1 MLITSLH
8 GQGLTMKRLLI
19 VSNRLPINV
28 SRKNGDLHLQRS
40 VGGLATGVGSFYKS
54 CESLWV
60 GWPGLNVSKQ
70 QSEERDRIIDTLRR
84 EQCHPVFLSP
94 YDIRHYYDGFCN
106 NTLWPLLHYFN
117 LHAEYDPKTWT
128 VYRRVNEKF
137 CDAVLEAARPGDTIW
152 VHDYHLMLLP
162 EMLREHLPD
171 AEIGYFHH
179 IPFPSFEVFRNLP
192 WRKEILSGLLGA
204 DLIGFHTYGYVRH
217 FLSSVR
223 RLLGYEHT
231 FGEIRT
237 GTRVIRADLF
247 PMGIDY
253 HRFADSAG
261 STPVQREITRI
272 RQKYGERKLILSFDR
287 LDYTK
292 GIPLRLEAFDAL
304 LEKKP
309 DYRGKVSLVLVAVPS
324 RTSVSSYQALKK
336 QIDELV
342 GRINGKYGTTDWVPV
357 HYYYNFLPFETL
369 VAFYSAADVAL
380 VTPLRDGMNLMA
392 KEYIATRTDGT
403 GILVLSEM
411 AGAAEELGEAIIV
424 NPNDQ
429 DAVIEAIE
437 TALAM
442 PEKEQV
448 ERNRTMQKRLMRYD
462 IEHWVG
468 DFLVRLSDA
477 RAVRVERSE
486 QIVTPA
492 IRDTLIANYSA
503 ANDRLLLLDYDGT
516 LVPFASRPQKAI
528 PGETTREVL
537 TSLARTPG
545 NEVVVI
551 SGRDRHTLDSWF
563 GDMDIGII
571 AEHGVWTRERSGE
584 WRMPEALS
592 DEWKEQIH
600 PLLELYTDRTPGAF
614 IEEKDYSLVWH
625 YRRTE
630 PVLGTQRATELKD
643 DLLHLTS
650 NLDVGVMEGNKVI
663 EIKNNA
669 VNKGRAAL
677 SWISGHT
684 WDFILAIGDD
694 RTDEDLFEVVPP
706 DAYSIKVGLAPSRAR
721 FNLIAQ
727 RDVLPLLK
735 ECTIRKRGRAK
746 RKESVIGSVAPG

>member
-1 MLITSLH
+1 MN
-8 GQGLTMKRLLI
+8 RLLI
-19 VSNRLPINV
+19 VSNRLPISI
-28 SRKNGDLHLQRS
+28 SRKNGDLRLQRS

-54 CESLWV
+54 YESLWV
-60 GWPGLNVSKQ
+60 GWPGINVQRKH
-70 QSEERDRIIDTLRR
+70 EEEKDRIVDVLRK

-94 YDIRHYYDGFCN
+94 YDIKHYYDGFCN

-117 LHAEYDPKTWT
+117 LSADYDPKTWQ
-128 VYRRVNEKF
+128 VYQRVNEKF
-137 CDAVLEAARPGDTIW
+137 CDAVMEVARPDDVIW

-162 EMLREHLPD
+162 QMLRERLPD

-179 IPFPSFEVFRNLP
+179 IPFPSFEIFRHLP
-192 WRKEILSGLLGA
+192 WREEILSGLLGA

-231 FGEIRT
+231 FGEVRT
-237 GTRVIRADLF
+237 GTRMVRTDLF

-261 STPVQREITRI
+261 STQVQKEIARI
-272 RQKYGERKLILSFDR
+272 RQKYGKRKIILSFDR

-304 LEKKP
+304 LAKKP
-309 DYRGKVSLVLVAVPS
+309 EYRGKVSLVVVAVPS
-324 RTSVSSYQALKK
+324 RTGVGRYQALKK
-336 QIDELV
+336 RIDELV
-342 GRINGKYGTTDWVPV
+342 GRINGKYGTTDWIPV
-357 HYYYNFLPFETL
+357 RYFYNFLPFETL

-392 KEYIATRTDGT
+392 KEYVATRTDGT
-403 GILVLSEM
+403 GVLILSEM

-442 PEKEQV
+442 PEKEQI
-448 ERNRTMQKRLMRYD
+448 ERNRTMQRRLMRYD

-468 DFLVRLSDA
+468 DFLTRLGDA
-477 RAVRVERSE
+477 RAVQAERSE
-486 QIVTPA
+486 QVVTPA
-492 IRDTLIANYSA
+492 IRNELVSDYVAGK
-503 ANDRLLLLDYDGT
+503 DRLLLLDYDGT
-516 LVPFASRPQKAI
+516 LVPFASKPQKAV
-528 PGETTREVL
+528 PGDATREVL
-537 TSLARTPG
+537 EALSRAPG

-551 SGRDRHTLDSWF
+551 SGRDRSTLDAWF
-563 GDMDIGII
+563 GAMDIGLI
-571 AEHGVWTRERSGE
+571 AEHGVWIKERSGE

-592 DEWKEQIH
+592 DEWKAEIN

-630 PVLGTQRATELKD
+630 PVLGAQRAKDLKD

-663 EIKNNA
+663 EIKNNV

-677 SWISGHT
+677 NWVSRHA

-694 RTDEDLFEVVPP
+694 RTDEDLFAAMPP
-706 DAYSIKVGLAPSRAR
+706 EAYSVKVGLAPSRAR
-721 FNLIAQ
+721 FNLVAQ
-727 RDVLPLLK
+727 RDVLPLLRKCIERDK
-735 ECTIRKRGRAK
+735 EGVSGKKERQGREKALI
-746 RKESVIGSVAPG
+746 ESAAPG

>member
-1 MLITSLH
+1 
-8 GQGLTMKRLLI
+8 MKRLLI
-19 VSNRLPINV
+19 ISNRLPVNI
-28 SRKNGDLHLQRS
+28 SRENGELRLQRS

-54 CESLWV
+54 CESLWI
-60 GWPGLNVSKQ
+60 GWPGMNVQKQ
-70 QSEERDRIIDTLRR
+70 QDEEKNRIIETLRK
-84 EQCHPVFLSP
+84 EQCHPVFLTP
-94 YDIRHYYDGFCN
+94 YDIKHYYDGFCN

-117 LHAEYDPKTWT
+117 LFVEYDPKTWA
-128 VYRRVNEKF
+128 VYQRVNEKF
-137 CDAVLEAARPGDTIW
+137 CDAVMEVARPGDTIW

-162 EMLREHLPD
+162 QMLRERLPD

-192 WRKEILSGLLGA
+192 WRREILSGLLGA

-223 RLLGYEHT
+223 RVLGYEHS
-231 FGEIRT
+231 FGEVRT
-237 GTRVIRADLF
+237 GTRMVRTDLF

-253 HRFADSAG
+253 HRFADAAESA
-261 STPVQREITRI
+261 PVQKEIAGI
-272 RQKYGERKLILSFDR
+272 RDKYGKRKLILSFDR

-292 GIPLRLEAFDAL
+292 GIPLRLEAFDTL

-309 DYRGKVSLVLVAVPS
+309 DYQGKVSLVLVAVPS
-324 RTSVSSYQALKK
+324 RTGVHSYQALKK
-336 QIDELV
+336 RIDELV

-392 KEYIATRTDGT
+392 KECIATRTDGK
-403 GILVLSEM
+403 GVLILSEM

-429 DAVIEAIE
+429 DAMIEAIE

-442 PEKEQV
+442 PEKEQID
-448 ERNRTMQKRLMRYD
+448 RNRTMQKRLMRYD
-462 IEHWVG
+462 IERWVG
-468 DFLVRLSDA
+468 DFLTRLGDA

-492 IRDTLIANYSA
+492 IRDELVAAYSTA
-503 ANDRLLLLDYDGT
+503 TDRLLLLDYDGT
-516 LVPFASRPQKAI
+516 LVPFAANPQKAV
-528 PGETTREVL
+528 PGDATREVL
-537 TSLARTPG
+537 TSLSRTPG

-551 SGRDRHTLDSWF
+551 SGRDRSTLDDWF
-563 GDMDIGII
+563 GDLDIGII
-571 AEHGVWTRERSGE
+571 AEHGVWIKERSGE
-584 WRMPEALS
+584 WRMPEPLL
-592 DEWKEQIH
+592 DEWKEEIY

-630 PVLGTQRATELKD
+630 PLLGAQRAKDLKD

-650 NLDVGVMEGNKVI
+650 NLNLGIMDGNKVI
-663 EIKNNA
+663 EIKNNV
-669 VNKGRAAL
+669 VNKGRTAL
-677 SWISGHT
+677 NWISERA
-684 WDFILAIGDD
+684 WEFILAIGDD

-721 FNLIAQ
+721 FNLVSQ
-727 RDVLPLLK
+727 RDVLPLLRECIEHENECGGGKKGK
-735 ECTIRKRGRAK
+735 EKGVI
-746 RKESVIGSVAPG
+746 ESMAPG

>member
-1 MLITSLH
+1 
-8 GQGLTMKRLLI
+8 MKRLLI
-19 VSNRLPINV
+19 VSNRLPISV
-28 SRKNGDLHLQRS
+28 SRKNGELHLQRS

-54 CESLWV
+54 YESLWV
-60 GWPGLNVSKQ
+60 GWPGMNVQKQ
-70 QSEERDRIIDTLRR
+70 QNEEKDRIVDVLRK

-117 LHAEYDPKTWT
+117 LHAEYDPRTWQ
-128 VYRRVNEKF
+128 VYQRVNEKF
-137 CDAVLEAARPGDTIW
+137 CDAVMEVARPDDTIW

-162 EMLREHLPD
+162 QMLRERLPE

-179 IPFPSFEVFRNLP
+179 IPFPSFEVFRHLP
-192 WRKEILSGLLGA
+192 WRREILSGLLGA

-231 FGEIRT
+231 FGEVRT
-237 GTRVIRADLF
+237 GTRVIRTDLF

-261 STPVQREITRI
+261 SAPVQKEIARI
-272 RQKYGERKLILSFDR
+272 RQKYGKHKIILSFDR
-287 LDYTK
+287 MDYTK

-309 DYRGKVSLVLVAVPS
+309 EYQGKVSLVLVAVPS
-324 RTSVSSYQALKK
+324 RTSVNSYKVLKK
-336 QIDELV
+336 RIDELV

-357 HYYYNFLPFETL
+357 RYFYNFLPFETL

-392 KEYIATRTDGT
+392 KEYVATRTDGT
-403 GILVLSEM
+403 GVLILSEM

-442 PEKEQV
+442 PEKEQI
-448 ERNRTMQKRLMRYD
+448 ERNRTMQRRLMRYD

-468 DFLVRLSDA
+468 DFLTRLGDA

-486 QIVTPA
+486 QVVTSA
-492 IRDTLIANYSA
+492 IRDELVADYAA

-516 LVPFASRPQKAI
+516 LVPFAARPQKAV
-528 PGETTREVL
+528 PGDATREVL
-537 TSLARTPG
+537 TSLCRTPG

-551 SGRDRHTLDSWF
+551 SGRDRSTLDDWF
-563 GDMDIGII
+563 GELDVGII
-571 AEHGVWTRERSGE
+571 AEHGVWVRERSGE

-592 DEWKEQIH
+592 DEWKGEIY
-600 PLLELYTDRTPGAF
+600 PLLELYTDRTPGSF

-625 YRRTE
+625 YRRTD
-630 PVLGTQRATELKD
+630 PLLGAQRAKDLKD

-650 NLDVGVMEGNKVI
+650 NLNVGVMDGNKVI
-663 EIKNNA
+663 EIKNNV

-677 SWISGHT
+677 NWVSRHT

-694 RTDEDLFEVVPP
+694 RTDEDLFEAMPP
-706 DAYSIKVGLAPSRAR
+706 EAYSIKVGLAPSRAR
-721 FNLIAQ
+721 FNLVGQ

-735 ECTIRKRGRAK
+735 KCIESDKKGVSRK
-746 RKESVIGSVAPG
+746 KERPGKEKSVIESAAPG

>member
-1 MLITSLH
+1 MN
-8 GQGLTMKRLLI
+8 RLLI
-19 VSNRLPINV
+19 VSNRLPVSV
-28 SRKNGDLHLQRS
+28 SRKNGEYRLQRS

-54 CESLWV
+54 YESLWI
-60 GWPGLNVSKQ
+60 GWPGMNLQRKQ
-70 QSEERDRIIDTLRR
+70 DEERERIVEALGK

-94 YDIRHYYDGFCN
+94 YDIKHYYDGFCN

-117 LHAEYDPKTWT
+117 LYADYDPKTWQ
-128 VYRRVNEKF
+128 VYQRVNERF
-137 CDAVLEAARPGDTIW
+137 CEAVMEVARNDDIIW

-162 EMLREHLPD
+162 QMLRERLPD

-179 IPFPSFEVFRNLP
+179 IPFPSFEVFRHLP
-192 WRKEILSGLLGA
+192 WRKEILAGLLGA

-231 FGEIRT
+231 FGEVKT
-237 GTRVIRADLF
+237 GTRMVRTDLF

-253 HRFADSAG
+253 HRFADAAA
-261 STPVQREITRI
+261 STPVQKEITKV
-272 RQKYGERKLILSFDR
+272 RQRHGKQKIVLSFDR

-304 LEKKP
+304 LDRKP
-309 DYRGKVSLVLVAVPS
+309 EYRGKISFVVVAVPS
-324 RTSVSSYQALKK
+324 RTSVNSYKALKK
-336 QIDELV
+336 RLDELV
-342 GRINGKYGTTDWVPV
+342 GRINGKYGTTEWTPV
-357 HYYYNFLPFETL
+357 RYFYNFLPFETL

-392 KEYIATRTDGT
+392 KEYVASRTDGT
-403 GILVLSEM
+403 GVLILSEM

-442 PEKEQV
+442 PEKEQI
-448 ERNRTMQKRLMRYD
+448 ERNRIMQRRLMRYD
-462 IEHWVG
+462 IERWVG
-468 DFLVRLSDA
+468 DFLTRLGDA
-477 RAVRVERSE
+477 RAVRVERAE

-492 IRDTLIANYSA
+492 IREQLVADYRAGK
-503 ANDRLLLLDYDGT
+503 DRLLLLDYDGT
-516 LVPFASRPQKAI
+516 LVPFAAKPQKAV
-528 PGETTREVL
+528 PGEAMREVL
-537 TSLARTPG
+537 HGLVQAPE

-551 SGRDRHTLDSWF
+551 SGRDRYTLENWF
-563 GDMDIGII
+563 GEMDVGII
-571 AEHGVWTRERSGE
+571 AEHGVWVKERSGE

-592 DEWKEQIH
+592 DEWKGEIQ
-600 PLLELYTDRTPGAF
+600 PLLELYTDRTPGSF

-630 PVLGTQRATELKD
+630 PVLGAQRAKELKD
-643 DLLHLTS
+643 DLLYLTS
-650 NLDVGVMEGNKVI
+650 NLDVGVLDGNKVI
-663 EIKNNA
+663 EIKNNV

-677 SWISGHT
+677 NWIT
-684 WDFILAIGDD
+684 ERAWDFLLAIGDD
-694 RTDEDLFEVVPP
+694 RTDEDLFAAMPP
-706 DAYSIKVGLAPSRAR
+706 EAYSIKVGLAPSRAR
-721 FNLIAQ
+721 FNLVSQ

-735 ECTIRKRGRAK
+735 RCIEADEDGTAGKKERPGREKSLIETA
-746 RKESVIGSVAPG
+746 APG

>member
-1 MLITSLH
+1 MN
-8 GQGLTMKRLLI
+8 RLLI
-19 VSNRLPINV
+19 VSNRLPISI
-28 SRKNGDLHLQRS
+28 SRKNGDIHLQRS

-54 CESLWV
+54 YESLWI
-60 GWPGLNVSKQ
+60 GWPGINVQKKQ
-70 QSEERDRIIDTLRR
+70 DDERDRIVDVLQK

-94 YDIRHYYDGFCN
+94 YDIKHYYDGFCN

-117 LHAEYDPKTWT
+117 HFAEYNPKTWR
-128 VYRRVNEKF
+128 VYQRVNEKF
-137 CDAVLEAARPGDTIW
+137 CDAVMEVVRPDDIIW

-162 EMLREHLPD
+162 QMLRERLPD

-179 IPFPSFEVFRNLP
+179 IPFPSYEVFRHLP

-223 RLLGYEHT
+223 RLLGYEHS
-231 FGEIRT
+231 FGEVRT
-237 GTRVIRADLF
+237 GTRVVRTDLF

-253 HRFADSAG
+253 QRFADAAG
-261 STPVQREITRI
+261 STPVQKEIARI
-272 RQKYGERKLILSFDR
+272 RQMYGKRKIILSFDR

-309 DYRGKVSLVLVAVPS
+309 EYRGAVSLVLIAVPS
-324 RTSVSSYQALKK
+324 RTGVDSYQALKK

-342 GRINGKYGTTDWVPV
+342 GRINGKYGTTDWTPV
-357 HYYYNFLPFETL
+357 SYFYNFLPFDTL

-392 KEYIATRTDGT
+392 KEYVATRTDGT
-403 GILVLSEM
+403 GVLILSEM

-437 TALAM
+437 AALAM
-442 PEKEQV
+442 PEKEQI

-468 DFLVRLSDA
+468 DFLTRLGDA
-477 RAVRVERSE
+477 RAVQVERSE
-486 QIVTPA
+486 QIITPD
-492 IRDTLIANYSA
+492 IREELVADYATGE
-503 ANDRLLLLDYDGT
+503 DRLLLLDYDGT
-516 LVPFASRPQKAI
+516 LVPFAAKPQKAV
-528 PGETTREVL
+528 PDDATRKLLEAL
-537 TSLARTPG
+537 SRAPG

-551 SGRDRHTLDSWF
+551 SGRDRYTLDAWF
-563 GDMDIGII
+563 GAMDIGLI
-571 AEHGVWTRERSGE
+571 AEHGVWIKERSGE
-584 WRMPEALS
+584 WRMSEALS
-592 DEWKEQIH
+592 DEWKAEIY

-630 PVLGTQRATELKD
+630 PLLGAQRAKDLKD

-650 NLDVGVMEGNKVI
+650 NLNVGVMEGNKVI
-663 EIKNNA
+663 EIKNNV

-677 SWISGHT
+677 NWVT
-684 WDFILAIGDD
+684 QRAWDFILAIGDD
-694 RTDEDLFEVVPP
+694 RTDEDLFEVLPP
-706 DAYSIKVGLAPSRAR
+706 EAYSIKVGLAPSRAR
-721 FNLIAQ
+721 FNLVEQ
-727 RDVLPLLK
+727 RDVLPLLWRCI
-735 ECTIRKRGRAK
+735 ECDRDGVTTKKKRQGREK
-746 RKESVIGSVAPG
+746 SLIESVAPG

>member
-1 MLITSLH
+1 MN
-8 GQGLTMKRLLI
+8 RLLI
-19 VSNRLPINV
+19 VSNRLPISV
-28 SRKNGDLHLQRS
+28 SRQNGDLRLQRS

-54 CESLWV
+54 YESVWV
-60 GWPGLNVSKQ
+60 GWPGMNVQKKQ
-70 QSEERDRIIDTLRR
+70 NEEREQIIEALRK

-94 YDIRHYYDGFCN
+94 YDIKHYYDGFCN
-106 NTLWPLLHYFN
+106 NTLWPIFHYFSLFADYN
-117 LHAEYDPKTWT
+117 KKAWN
-128 VYRRVNEKF
+128 VYQRVNEKF
-137 CDAVLEAARPGDTIW
+137 CDAVMEVARPDDIIW

-162 EMLREHLPD
+162 QMLRERLPD

-192 WRKEILSGLLGA
+192 WRKELLEGMLGA

-223 RLLGYEHT
+223 RILGYEHS
-231 FGEIRT
+231 FGEVRT
-237 GTRVIRADLF
+237 GTRVVRTDLF

-253 HRFADSAG
+253 RRFADAAS
-261 STPVQREITRI
+261 STPVQGEIARI
-272 RQKYGERKLILSFDR
+272 RQTYGGRKIILSFDR

-309 DYRGKVSLVLVAVPS
+309 EYRGMVSLILVAVPS
-324 RTSVSSYQALKK
+324 RAGVGRYQALKK
-336 QIDELV
+336 RIDELV

-357 HYYYNFLPFETL
+357 RYFYNFLPFETL

-392 KEYIATRTDGT
+392 KEYVATRTDGT
-403 GILVLSEM
+403 GVLILSEM
-411 AGAAEELGEAIIV
+411 AGAAEELGEAVIV

-448 ERNRTMQKRLMRYD
+448 ERNRAMQKRLMRYD

-468 DFLVRLSDA
+468 DFLTRLGDA
-477 RAVRVERSE
+477 RAIQVERSE
-486 QIVTPA
+486 QVVTPA
-492 IRDTLIANYSA
+492 IMDRLVADYATAEN
-503 ANDRLLLLDYDGT
+503 RLLLLDYDGT
-516 LVPFASRPQKAI
+516 LVPFAAKPRMAV
-528 PGETTREVL
+528 PGEATREVL
-537 TSLARTPG
+537 EELSRVPG

-551 SGRDRHTLDSWF
+551 SGRDRHTLDAWF
-563 GDMDIGII
+563 GAMDIGLI
-571 AEHGVWTRERSGE
+571 AEHGVWVKERSGE
-584 WRMPEALS
+584 WRMPETLS
-592 DEWKEQIH
+592 GEWKGEIY
-600 PLLELYTDRTPGAF
+600 PILELYTDRTPGAF

-630 PVLGTQRATELKD
+630 PMLGAQRAKDLKD

-650 NLDVGVMEGNKVI
+650 NLNVGVMEGNKVI
-663 EIKNNA
+663 EIKNTA

-677 SWISGHT
+677 NWISRHT

-694 RTDEDLFEVVPP
+694 RTDEDLFEVVPSE
-706 DAYSIKVGLAPSRAR
+706 AYSIKVGLAPSKAR
-721 FNLIAQ
+721 FNLVTQ
-727 RDVLPLLK
+727 RDVISLLRR
-735 ECTIRKRGRAK
+735 CIACDRGDIRK
-746 RKESVIGSVAPG
+746 KEKPEREKDLIRSAAPG

>member
-1 MLITSLH
+1 MN
-8 GQGLTMKRLLI
+8 RLLI
-19 VSNRLPINV
+19 VSNRLPISI
-28 SRKNGDLHLQRS
+28 SRKNGDIHLQRS

-54 CESLWV
+54 YESLWI
-60 GWPGLNVSKQ
+60 GWPGINVQKKQ
-70 QSEERDRIIDTLRR
+70 DDERDRIVDVLQK

-94 YDIRHYYDGFCN
+94 YDIKHYYDGFCN

-117 LHAEYDPKTWT
+117 HFAEYNPKTWQ
-128 VYRRVNEKF
+128 VYQRVNEKF
-137 CDAVLEAARPGDTIW
+137 CDAVMEVVRPDDIIW

-162 EMLREHLPD
+162 QMLRERLPD

-179 IPFPSFEVFRNLP
+179 IPFPSYEVFRHLP

-223 RLLGYEHT
+223 RLLGYEHS
-231 FGEIRT
+231 FGEVRT
-237 GTRVIRADLF
+237 GTRVVRTDLF

-253 HRFADSAG
+253 QRFADAAG
-261 STPVQREITRI
+261 STPVQKEIARI
-272 RQKYGERKLILSFDR
+272 RQMYGKRKIILSFDR

-309 DYRGKVSLVLVAVPS
+309 EYRGAVSLVLVAVPS
-324 RTSVSSYQALKK
+324 RTGVDSYQALKK

-342 GRINGKYGTTDWVPV
+342 GRINGKYGTTDWTPV
-357 HYYYNFLPFETL
+357 SYFYNFLPFDTL

-392 KEYIATRTDGT
+392 KEYVATRTDGT
-403 GILVLSEM
+403 GVLILSEM

-437 TALAM
+437 AALAM
-442 PEKEQV
+442 PEKEQI

-468 DFLVRLSDA
+468 DFLTRLGDA
-477 RAVRVERSE
+477 RAVQVERSE
-486 QIVTPA
+486 QIITPD
-492 IRDTLIANYSA
+492 IREELVADYATGE
-503 ANDRLLLLDYDGT
+503 DRLLLLDYDGT
-516 LVPFASRPQKAI
+516 LVPFAAKPQKAV
-528 PGETTREVL
+528 PDDATRKLLEAL
-537 TSLARTPG
+537 SRAPG

-551 SGRDRHTLDSWF
+551 SGRDRYTLDAWF
-563 GDMDIGII
+563 GAMDIGLI
-571 AEHGVWTRERSGE
+571 AEHGVWIKERSGE
-584 WRMPEALS
+584 WRMSEALS
-592 DEWKEQIH
+592 DEWKAEIY

-630 PVLGTQRATELKD
+630 PLLGAQRAKDLKD

-650 NLDVGVMEGNKVI
+650 NLNVGVMEGNKVI
-663 EIKNNA
+663 EIKNNV

-677 SWISGHT
+677 NWVT
-684 WDFILAIGDD
+684 QRAWDFILAIGDD
-694 RTDEDLFEVVPP
+694 RTDEDLFEVLPP
-706 DAYSIKVGLAPSRAR
+706 EAYSIKVGLAPSRAR
-721 FNLIAQ
+721 FNLVEQ
-727 RDVLPLLK
+727 RDVLPLLWRCI
-735 ECTIRKRGRAK
+735 ECDRDGVTTKKKRQGREK
-746 RKESVIGSVAPG
+746 SLIESVAPG

>member
-1 MLITSLH
+1 MN
-8 GQGLTMKRLLI
+8 RLLI
-19 VSNRLPINV
+19 VSNRLPV
-28 SRKNGDLHLQRS
+28 SISKKNGDLRLQRTA
-40 VGGLATGVGSFYKS
+40 GGLATGVGSFYKS
-54 CESLWV
+54 YESLWV
-60 GWPGLNVSKQ
+60 GWPGINVQRSQ
-70 QSEERDRIIDTLRR
+70 DEERERIAETLRK

-94 YDIRHYYDGFCN
+94 YDIKHYYDGFCN

-117 LHAEYDPKTWT
+117 LYADYDPKTWQ
-128 VYRRVNEKF
+128 VYQRVNERF
-137 CDAVLEAARPGDTIW
+137 CEAVMEVAKPDDIIW

-162 EMLREHLPD
+162 QMLRERLPD

-179 IPFPSFEVFRNLP
+179 IPFPSFEVFRHLP
-192 WRKEILSGLLGA
+192 WREEILAGLLGA

-231 FGEIRT
+231 FGEVRT
-237 GTRVIRADLF
+237 GTRVVRTDLF

-253 HRFADSAG
+253 HRFADAAG
-261 STPVQREITRI
+261 STPVQKEIARV
-272 RQKYGERKLILSFDR
+272 RNRYGKRKIILSFDR

-304 LEKKP
+304 LARKP
-309 DYRGKVSLVLVAVPS
+309 EYRGKVSLVAVAVPS
-324 RTSVSSYQALKK
+324 RTSVNSYKALKK
-336 QIDELV
+336 RLDELV
-342 GRINGKYGTTDWVPV
+342 GRINGKYATTDWIPV
-357 HYYYNFLPFETL
+357 RYFYNFLPFETL

-392 KEYIATRTDGT
+392 KEYVASRTDGT
-403 GILVLSEM
+403 GVLILSEM

-448 ERNRTMQKRLMRYD
+448 ERNRIMQRRLMRYD

-468 DFLVRLSDA
+468 DFLNRLGDA
-477 RAVRVERSE
+477 RTVQVERSE

-492 IRDTLIANYSA
+492 IRDRLVADYRA
-503 ANDRLLLLDYDGT
+503 GKERLLLLDYDGT
-516 LVPFASRPQKAI
+516 LVPFASKPQEAV
-528 PGETTREVL
+528 PGEATREVL
-537 TSLARTPG
+537 ESLSRAPG

-551 SGRDRHTLDSWF
+551 SGRDRHTLDAWF
-563 GDMDIGII
+563 GKMDIGII
-571 AEHGVWTRERSGE
+571 AEHGVWVKERSGE

-592 DEWKEQIH
+592 DEWKGEIQ

-614 IEEKDYSLVWH
+614 IEEKDFSLVWH

-630 PVLGTQRATELKD
+630 PVLGAQRAKELKD

-650 NLDVGVMEGNKVI
+650 NLDVGVMEGNMVI
-663 EIKNNA
+663 EIKNNV

-677 SWISGHT
+677 AWIT
-684 WDFILAIGDD
+684 RQAWDFIFAVGDD
-694 RTDEDLFEVVPP
+694 RTDEDLFAAMPAE
-706 DAYSIKVGLAPSRAR
+706 AYSVKVGLAPSRAR
-721 FNLIAQ
+721 FNLVSQ
-727 RDVLPLLK
+727 REVLPLLRKCIESDTEGTTGKK
-735 ECTIRKRGRAK
+735 EGPGREKELIETI
-746 RKESVIGSVAPG
+746 APV

>member
-1 MLITSLH
+1 MN
-8 GQGLTMKRLLI
+8 RLLI
-19 VSNRLPINV
+19 VSNRLPISI
-28 SRKNGDLHLQRS
+28 SRKNGDIHLQRS

-54 CESLWV
+54 YESLWI
-60 GWPGLNVSKQ
+60 GWPGINVQKKQ
-70 QSEERDRIIDTLRR
+70 DDERDRIVDVLQK

-94 YDIRHYYDGFCN
+94 YDIKHYYDGFCN

-117 LHAEYDPKTWT
+117 HFAEYNPKTWQ
-128 VYRRVNEKF
+128 VYQRVNEKF
-137 CDAVLEAARPGDTIW
+137 CDAVMEVVRPDDIIW

-162 EMLREHLPD
+162 QMLRERLPD

-179 IPFPSFEVFRNLP
+179 IPFPSYEVFRHLP

-223 RLLGYEHT
+223 RLLGYEHS
-231 FGEIRT
+231 FGEVRT
-237 GTRVIRADLF
+237 GTRVVRTDLF

-253 HRFADSAG
+253 QRFADAAG
-261 STPVQREITRI
+261 STPVQKEIARI
-272 RQKYGERKLILSFDR
+272 RQMYGKRKIILSFDR

-309 DYRGKVSLVLVAVPS
+309 EYRGAVSLVLIAVPS
-324 RTSVSSYQALKK
+324 RTGVDSYQALKK

-342 GRINGKYGTTDWVPV
+342 GRINGKYGTTDWTPV
-357 HYYYNFLPFETL
+357 SYFYNFLPFDTL

-392 KEYIATRTDGT
+392 KEYVATRTDGT
-403 GILVLSEM
+403 GVLILSEM

-437 TALAM
+437 AALAM
-442 PEKEQV
+442 PEKEQI

-468 DFLVRLSDA
+468 DFLTRLGDA
-477 RAVRVERSE
+477 RAVQVERSE
-486 QIVTPA
+486 QIITPD
-492 IRDTLIANYSA
+492 IREELVADYATGE
-503 ANDRLLLLDYDGT
+503 DRLLLLDYDGT
-516 LVPFASRPQKAI
+516 LVPFAAKPQKAV
-528 PGETTREVL
+528 PDDATRKLLEAL
-537 TSLARTPG
+537 SRAPG

-551 SGRDRHTLDSWF
+551 SGRDRYTLDAWF
-563 GDMDIGII
+563 GAMDIGLI
-571 AEHGVWTRERSGE
+571 AEHGVWIKERSGE
-584 WRMPEALS
+584 WRMSEALS
-592 DEWKEQIH
+592 DEWKAEIY

-630 PVLGTQRATELKD
+630 PLLGAQRAKDLKD

-650 NLDVGVMEGNKVI
+650 NLNVGVMEGNKVI
-663 EIKNNA
+663 EIKNNV

-677 SWISGHT
+677 NWVT
-684 WDFILAIGDD
+684 QRAWDFILAIGDD
-694 RTDEDLFEVVPP
+694 RTDEDLFAVLPP
-706 DAYSIKVGLAPSRAR
+706 EAYSIKVGLAPSRAR
-721 FNLIAQ
+721 FNLVEQ
-727 RDVLPLLK
+727 RDVLPLLWRCI
-735 ECTIRKRGRAK
+735 ECDRDGVTTKKKRPGREK
-746 RKESVIGSVAPG
+746 SLIESVAPG

>member
-1 MLITSLH
+1 MN
-8 GQGLTMKRLLI
+8 RLLI
-19 VSNRLPINV
+19 VSNRLPISI
-28 SRKNGDLHLQRS
+28 SRKNGDIHLQRS

-54 CESLWV
+54 YESLWI
-60 GWPGLNVSKQ
+60 GWPGINVQKKQ
-70 QSEERDRIIDTLRR
+70 DDERDRIVDVLQK

-94 YDIRHYYDGFCN
+94 YDIKHYYDGFCN

-117 LHAEYDPKTWT
+117 HFAEYNPKTWQ
-128 VYRRVNEKF
+128 VYQRVNEKF
-137 CDAVLEAARPGDTIW
+137 CDAVMEVVRPDDIIW

-162 EMLREHLPD
+162 QMLRERLPD

-179 IPFPSFEVFRNLP
+179 IPFPSYEVFRHLP

-223 RLLGYEHT
+223 RLLGYEHS
-231 FGEIRT
+231 FGEVRT
-237 GTRVIRADLF
+237 GTRVVRTDLF

-253 HRFADSAG
+253 QRFADAAG
-261 STPVQREITRI
+261 STPVQKEIARI
-272 RQKYGERKLILSFDR
+272 RQMYGKRKIILSFDR

-309 DYRGKVSLVLVAVPS
+309 EYRGAVSLVLIAVPS
-324 RTSVSSYQALKK
+324 RTGVDSYQALKK

-342 GRINGKYGTTDWVPV
+342 GRINGKYGTTDWTPV
-357 HYYYNFLPFETL
+357 SYFYNFLPFDTL

-392 KEYIATRTDGT
+392 KEYVATRTDGT
-403 GILVLSEM
+403 GVLILSEM

-437 TALAM
+437 AALAM
-442 PEKEQV
+442 PEKEQI

-468 DFLVRLSDA
+468 DFLTRLGDA
-477 RAVRVERSE
+477 RAVQVERSE
-486 QIVTPA
+486 QIITPD
-492 IRDTLIANYSA
+492 IREELVADYATGE
-503 ANDRLLLLDYDGT
+503 DRLLLLDYDGT
-516 LVPFASRPQKAI
+516 LVPFAAKPQKAV
-528 PGETTREVL
+528 PDDATRKLLEAL
-537 TSLARTPG
+537 SRAPG

-551 SGRDRHTLDSWF
+551 SGRGRYTLDAWF
-563 GDMDIGII
+563 GAMDIGLI
-571 AEHGVWTRERSGE
+571 AEHGVWIKERSGE
-584 WRMPEALS
+584 WRMSEALS
-592 DEWKEQIH
+592 DEWKAEIY

-630 PVLGTQRATELKD
+630 PLLGAQRAKDLKD

-650 NLDVGVMEGNKVI
+650 NLNVGVMEGNKVI
-663 EIKNNA
+663 EIKNNV

-677 SWISGHT
+677 NWVT
-684 WDFILAIGDD
+684 QRAWDFILAIGDD
-694 RTDEDLFEVVPP
+694 RTDEDLFEVLPP
-706 DAYSIKVGLAPSRAR
+706 EAYSIKVGLAPSRAR
-721 FNLIAQ
+721 FNLVEQ
-727 RDVLPLLK
+727 RDVLPLLWRCI
-735 ECTIRKRGRAK
+735 ECDRDGVTTKKKRQGREK
-746 RKESVIGSVAPG
+746 SLIESVAPG

>member
-1 MLITSLH
+1 MN
-8 GQGLTMKRLLI
+8 RLLI
-19 VSNRLPINV
+19 ISNRLPVNV
-28 SRKNGDLHLQRS
+28 SRENGELRLQRS

-54 CESLWV
+54 CESLWI
-60 GWPGLNVSKQ
+60 GWPGMNVQKQ
-70 QSEERDRIIDTLRR
+70 QDEEKNRIIETLRK
-84 EQCHPVFLSP
+84 EQCHPVFLTP
-94 YDIRHYYDGFCN
+94 YDIKHYYDGFCN

-117 LHAEYDPKTWT
+117 LFVEYDPKTWA
-128 VYRRVNEKF
+128 VYQRVNEKF
-137 CDAVLEAARPGDTIW
+137 CDAVMEVARPGDTIW

-162 EMLREHLPD
+162 QMLRERLPD

-192 WRKEILSGLLGA
+192 WRREILSGLLGA

-223 RLLGYEHT
+223 RVLGYEHS
-231 FGEIRT
+231 FGEVRT
-237 GTRVIRADLF
+237 GTRMVRTDLF

-253 HRFADSAG
+253 HRFADAAESA
-261 STPVQREITRI
+261 PVQKEIAGIRE
-272 RQKYGERKLILSFDR
+272 KYGKRKIILSFDR

-309 DYRGKVSLVLVAVPS
+309 DYQGKVSLVLVAVPS
-324 RTSVSSYQALKK
+324 RTGVHSYQALKK
-336 QIDELV
+336 RIDELV

-369 VAFYSAADVAL
+369 VALYSAADVAL

-392 KEYIATRTDGT
+392 KECIATRTDGT
-403 GILVLSEM
+403 GVLILSEM

-429 DAVIEAIE
+429 SAMIEAIE

-442 PEKEQV
+442 PEKEQID
-448 ERNRTMQKRLMRYD
+448 RNRTMQKRLMRYD
-462 IEHWVG
+462 IERWVG
-468 DFLVRLSDA
+468 DFLTRLGDA

-492 IRDTLIANYSA
+492 IHDELIADYSA
-503 ANDRLLLLDYDGT
+503 ATDRLLLLDYDGT
-516 LVPFASRPQKAI
+516 LVPFAANPQKAV
-528 PGETTREVL
+528 PGDATREVL
-537 TSLARTPG
+537 TSLSRPPG

-551 SGRDRHTLDSWF
+551 SGRDRSTLDDWF
-563 GDMDIGII
+563 GDLDIGII
-571 AEHGVWTRERSGE
+571 AEHGVWVKERSGE

-592 DEWKEQIH
+592 DDWKEEIH
-600 PLLELYTDRTPGAF
+600 PLLELYTDRTPGSF

-630 PVLGTQRATELKD
+630 PLLGAQRAKDLKD

-650 NLDVGVMEGNKVI
+650 NLNLGIMDGNKVV
-663 EIKNNA
+663 EIKNNV
-669 VNKGRAAL
+669 VNKGKTAL
-677 SWISGHT
+677 NWISRQT
-684 WDFILAIGDD
+684 WEFILAIGDD
-694 RTDEDLFEVVPP
+694 RTDEDLFEAVPP

-721 FNLIAQ
+721 FNLVSQ
-727 RDVLPLLK
+727 RDVLPLLR
-735 ECTIRKRGRAK
+735 ECIEHESEGGKK
-746 RKESVIGSVAPG
+746 RKEKSVIESIAPG

>member
-1 MLITSLH
+1 MN
-8 GQGLTMKRLLI
+8 RLLI
-19 VSNRLPINV
+19 VSNRLPISI
-28 SRKNGDLHLQRS
+28 SRKNGDIHLQRS

-54 CESLWV
+54 YESLWI
-60 GWPGLNVSKQ
+60 GWPGINVQKKQ
-70 QSEERDRIIDTLRR
+70 DDERDRIVDVLQK

-94 YDIRHYYDGFCN
+94 YDIKHYYDGFCN

-117 LHAEYDPKTWT
+117 HFAEYNPKTWQ
-128 VYRRVNEKF
+128 VYQRVNEKF
-137 CDAVLEAARPGDTIW
+137 CDAVMEVVRPDDIIW

-162 EMLREHLPD
+162 QMLRERLPD

-179 IPFPSFEVFRNLP
+179 IPFPSYEVFRHLP

-223 RLLGYEHT
+223 RLLGYEHS
-231 FGEIRT
+231 FGEVRT
-237 GTRVIRADLF
+237 GTRVVRTDLF

-253 HRFADSAG
+253 QRFADAAG
-261 STPVQREITRI
+261 STPVQKEIARI
-272 RQKYGERKLILSFDR
+272 RQMYGKRKIILSFDR

-309 DYRGKVSLVLVAVPS
+309 EYRGAVSLVLIAVPS
-324 RTSVSSYQALKK
+324 RTGVDSYQALKK

-342 GRINGKYGTTDWVPV
+342 GRINGKYGTTDWTPV
-357 HYYYNFLPFETL
+357 SYFYNFLPFDTL

-392 KEYIATRTDGT
+392 KEYVATRTDGT
-403 GILVLSEM
+403 GVLILSEM

-437 TALAM
+437 AALAM
-442 PEKEQV
+442 PEKEQI

-468 DFLVRLSDA
+468 DFLTRLGDA
-477 RAVRVERSE
+477 RAVQVERSE
-486 QIVTPA
+486 QIITPD
-492 IRDTLIANYSA
+492 IREELVADYATGE
-503 ANDRLLLLDYDGT
+503 DRLLLLDYDGT
-516 LVPFASRPQKAI
+516 LVPFAAKPQKAV
-528 PGETTREVL
+528 PDDATRKLLEAL
-537 TSLARTPG
+537 SRAPG

-551 SGRDRHTLDSWF
+551 SGRDRYTLDAWF
-563 GDMDIGII
+563 GAMDIGLI
-571 AEHGVWTRERSGE
+571 AEHGVWIKERSGE
-584 WRMPEALS
+584 WRMSEALS
-592 DEWKEQIH
+592 DEWKAEIY

-630 PVLGTQRATELKD
+630 PLLGAQRAKDLKD

-650 NLDVGVMEGNKVI
+650 NLNVGVMEGNKVI
-663 EIKNNA
+663 EIKNNV

-677 SWISGHT
+677 NWVT
-684 WDFILAIGDD
+684 QRAWDFILAIGDD
-694 RTDEDLFEVVPP
+694 RTDEDLFEVLPP
-706 DAYSIKVGLAPSRAR
+706 EAYSIKVGLAPSRAR
-721 FNLIAQ
+721 FNLVEQ
-727 RDVLPLLK
+727 RDVLPLLWRCI
-735 ECTIRKRGRAK
+735 ECDRDGVTTKKKRPGREK
-746 RKESVIGSVAPG
+746 SLIESVAPG

>member
-1 MLITSLH
+1 MN
-8 GQGLTMKRLLI
+8 RLLI
-19 VSNRLPINV
+19 VSNRLPISV
-28 SRKNGDLHLQRS
+28 TRKNGDFRLQRS

-54 CESLWV
+54 YESLWI
-60 GWPGLNVSKQ
+60 GWPGMNVQRKQ
-70 QSEERDRIIDTLRR
+70 DEEKDRIVDTLKR
-84 EQCHPVFLSP
+84 ERCHPVFLSP
-94 YDIRHYYDGFCN
+94 YDIKHYYDGFCN
-106 NTLWPLLHYFN
+106 NTLWPLFHYFN
-117 LHAEYDPKTWT
+117 LFADYDPKTWT
-128 VYRRVNEKF
+128 VYQRVNEKF
-137 CDAVLEAARPGDTIW
+137 CDAVMEVARPDDVIW

-162 EMLREHLPD
+162 QMLRERLPD

-179 IPFPSFEVFRNLP
+179 IPFPSFEVFRGLP
-192 WRKEILSGLLGA
+192 WRREILAGLLGA

-223 RLLGYEHT
+223 RILGHEHS
-231 FGEIRT
+231 FGEVRT
-237 GTRVIRADLF
+237 GTRVVRTDLF

-261 STPVQREITRI
+261 STPVQKEIAGI
-272 RQKYGERKLILSFDR
+272 RHKYGRRKIILSFDR

-292 GIPLRLEAFDAL
+292 GIPLRLEAFDTL

-309 DYRGKVSLVLVAVPS
+309 EYQGKVSLVLVAVPS
-324 RTSVSSYQALKK
+324 RASVGRYQALKK
-336 QIDELV
+336 RIDELV

-357 HYYYNFLPFETL
+357 RYFYNFLPFETL

-392 KEYIATRTDGT
+392 KEYVATRTDGT
-403 GILVLSEM
+403 GVLILSEM

-437 TALAM
+437 AALAM

-448 ERNRTMQKRLMRYD
+448 ERNRTMQRRLMRYD
-462 IEHWVG
+462 IERWVG
-468 DFLVRLSDA
+468 DFLTRLGDA
-477 RAVRVERSE
+477 RAIRVERSE

-492 IRDTLIANYSA
+492 IREQLVDDYA
-503 ANDRLLLLDYDGT
+503 AAQDRLLLLDYDGT
-516 LVPFASRPQKAI
+516 LVPFAAKPQKAV

-537 TSLARTPG
+537 DVLSRVPG

-551 SGRDRHTLDSWF
+551 SGRDRYTLDAWF
-563 GDMDIGII
+563 RGMDIGLI
-571 AEHGVWTRERSGE
+571 AEHGVWTKERSGE
-584 WRMPEALS
+584 WRMHEGLS
-592 DEWKEQIH
+592 SDWKEEIY

-614 IEEKDYSLVWH
+614 IEEKDFSLVWH

-630 PVLGTQRATELKD
+630 PILGAQRAKDLKD

-650 NLDVGVMEGNKVI
+650 NLNVGVMEGNKVI
-663 EIKNNA
+663 EIKNT
-669 VNKGRAAL
+669 VVDKGRAAL
-677 SWISGHT
+677 NWVSQHA

-694 RTDEDLFEVVPP
+694 RTDEDLFAAMPP

-721 FNLIAQ
+721 FNLVSQ
-727 RDVLPLLK
+727 RDVLPLLRRCI
-735 ECTIRKRGRAK
+735 ECGREGVTRKREKPGREK
-746 RKESVIGSVAPG
+746 SLIGSTAPV

>member
-1 MLITSLH
+1 MN
-8 GQGLTMKRLLI
+8 RLLI
-19 VSNRLPINV
+19 VSNRLPISV

-54 CESLWV
+54 YESLWV
-60 GWPGLNVSKQ
+60 GWPGINVRKNQ
-70 QSEERDRIIDTLRR
+70 EEEKDRIVEVLAR

-94 YDIRHYYDGFCN
+94 YDIKHYYDGFCN

-117 LHAEYDPKTWT
+117 LFADYDPKTWQ
-128 VYRRVNEKF
+128 VYQRVNERF
-137 CDAVLEAARPGDTIW
+137 CDAVMEVARPDDTIW

-162 EMLREHLPD
+162 QMLRERLPD

-179 IPFPSFEVFRNLP
+179 IPFPSFEIFRHLP

-231 FGEIRT
+231 FGEVRT
-237 GTRVIRADLF
+237 GTRMVRTDLF

-253 HRFADSAG
+253 HRFADAAE
-261 STPVQREITRI
+261 STPVQREIARI
-272 RQKYGERKLILSFDR
+272 RQEYGKRKIILSFDR

-309 DYRGKVSLVLVAVPS
+309 DYQGKVSLVLVAVPS
-324 RTSVSSYQALKK
+324 RTGVDSYQVLKK
-336 QIDELV
+336 RIDELV

-357 HYYYNFLPFETL
+357 RYFYNFLPFETL

-403 GILVLSEM
+403 GVLILSEM

-442 PEKEQV
+442 PEKEQI
-448 ERNRTMQKRLMRYD
+448 ERNRTMQRRLMRYD
-462 IEHWVG
+462 IERWVG
-468 DFLVRLSDA
+468 DFLTRLGDA
-477 RAVRVERSE
+477 RAVQAERSE
-486 QIVTPA
+486 QVVTPA
-492 IRDTLIANYSA
+492 IREELVTDYAA
-503 ANDRLLLLDYDGT
+503 ANARLLLLDYDGT
-516 LVPFASRPQKAI
+516 LVPFASKPQKAV
-528 PGETTREVL
+528 PGDATREVL
-537 TSLARTPG
+537 EALSREPG

-551 SGRDRHTLDSWF
+551 SGRDRSTLDAWF
-563 GDMDIGII
+563 GTMDIGLI
-571 AEHGVWTRERSGE
+571 AEHGVWIKERSGE

-592 DEWKEQIH
+592 DDWKAEIN
-600 PLLELYTDRTPGAF
+600 PLLELYTDRTPGTF

-630 PVLGTQRATELKD
+630 PVLGAQRAKDLKD

-650 NLDVGVMEGNKVI
+650 NLNVGVMEGNKVI
-663 EIKNNA
+663 EIKNNV

-677 SWISGHT
+677 NWVSQRA
-684 WDFILAIGDD
+684 WDFIFAIGDD
-694 RTDEDLFEVVPP
+694 RTDEDLFEAMPP

-721 FNLIAQ
+721 FNLVGQ
-727 RDVLPLLK
+727 RDVLPLLRRCIERDK
-735 ECTIRKRGRAK
+735 EGVSGKKERPGRKKALI
-746 RKESVIGSVAPG
+746 ESAAPG

>member
-1 MLITSLH
+1 MN
-8 GQGLTMKRLLI
+8 RLLI
-19 VSNRLPINV
+19 VSNRLPV
-28 SRKNGDLHLQRS
+28 SLSKKNGDFRLQRS

-54 CESLWV
+54 YESLWI
-60 GWPGLNVSKQ
+60 GWPGMNLQRKQ
-70 QSEERDRIIDTLRR
+70 DEEKERIVEALRK

-94 YDIRHYYDGFCN
+94 YDIKHYYDGFCN

-117 LHAEYDPKTWT
+117 LYADYDPKTWQ
-128 VYRRVNEKF
+128 VYQRVNERF
-137 CDAVLEAARPGDTIW
+137 CDAVMEVARPDDIIW

-162 EMLREHLPD
+162 QMLRERLPD

-179 IPFPSFEVFRNLP
+179 IPFPSFEVFRHLP

-231 FGEIRT
+231 FGEVKT
-237 GTRVIRADLF
+237 GTRVVRTDLF

-253 HRFADSAG
+253 HRFADAAG
-261 STPVQREITRI
+261 STPVQKEITRI
-272 RQKYGERKLILSFDR
+272 RQRHGNQKIVLSFDR

-304 LEKKP
+304 LDRKP
-309 DYRGKVSLVLVAVPS
+309 EYRGKISFVVVAVPS
-324 RTSVSSYQALKK
+324 RTSVNSYKALKK
-336 QIDELV
+336 RLDELV
-342 GRINGKYGTTDWVPV
+342 GRINGKYGTTEWTPV
-357 HYYYNFLPFETL
+357 RYFYNFLPFETL

-392 KEYIATRTDGT
+392 KEYVASRTDGT
-403 GILVLSEM
+403 GVLLLSEM

-442 PEKEQV
+442 PEKEQI
-448 ERNRTMQKRLMRYD
+448 ERNQIMQRRLMRYD
-462 IEHWVG
+462 IERWVG
-468 DFLVRLSDA
+468 DFLTRLGDA
-477 RAVRVERSE
+477 RTVQVDRAE
-486 QIVTPA
+486 QLVTPA
-492 IRDTLIANYSA
+492 IREQLVADYHSGK
-503 ANDRLLLLDYDGT
+503 DRLLLLDYDGT
-516 LVPFASRPQKAI
+516 LVPFAAKPQKAV
-528 PGETTREVL
+528 PGEATREVL
-537 TSLARTPG
+537 QNLIQTPG

-551 SGRDRHTLDSWF
+551 SGRDRYTLENWF
-563 GDMDIGII
+563 GEMDLGLI
-571 AEHGVWTRERSGE
+571 AEHGVWVKERSGE

-592 DEWKEQIH
+592 DEWKGEIQ
-600 PLLELYTDRTPGAF
+600 PLLELYTDRTPGSF

-630 PVLGTQRATELKD
+630 PVLGAQRAKELKD

-650 NLDVGVMEGNKVI
+650 NLDVGVMDGNKVI
-663 EIKNNA
+663 EIKNNV

-677 SWISGHT
+677 NWISRRA
-684 WDFILAIGDD
+684 WDFVLAIGDD
-694 RTDEDLFEVVPP
+694 RTDEDLFAAMPP
-706 DAYSIKVGLAPSRAR
+706 EAYSVKVGLAPSRAR
-721 FNLIAQ
+721 FNLVSQ
-727 RDVLPLLK
+727 RDVLPLLRRCLEADRDETAGKK
-735 ECTIRKRGRAK
+735 ERPGREKKLIETA
-746 RKESVIGSVAPG
+746 APG

>member
-1 MLITSLH
+1 MN
-8 GQGLTMKRLLI
+8 RLLI
-19 VSNRLPINV
+19 VSNRLPVSV

-54 CESLWV
+54 YESLWV
-60 GWPGLNVSKQ
+60 GWPGMNIQKQ
-70 QSEERDRIIDTLRR
+70 QSEERDRIVETLRK
-84 EQCHPVFLSP
+84 EQCHPVFLTP

-117 LHAEYDPKTWT
+117 LYADYDPKTWQ
-128 VYRRVNEKF
+128 VYQRVNEKF
-137 CDAVLEAARPGDTIW
+137 CDAVMEVARPDDTIW
-152 VHDYHLMLLP
+152 IHDYHLMLLP
-162 EMLREHLPD
+162 QMLRERLPD

-179 IPFPSFEVFRNLP
+179 IPFPSFEVFRHLP
-192 WRKEILSGLLGA
+192 WRNEILSGLLGA

-223 RLLGYEHT
+223 RILGYEHS
-231 FGEIRT
+231 FGEVRT
-237 GTRVIRADLF
+237 GTRVVRTDLF

-261 STPVQREITRI
+261 SAPVQKEITRI
-272 RQKYGERKLILSFDR
+272 RQKYGKRKIILSFDR

-309 DYRGKVSLVLVAVPS
+309 EYQGKVSLVLVAVPS
-324 RTSVSSYQALKK
+324 RTSVNSYKVLKK
-336 QIDELV
+336 RIDELV

-357 HYYYNFLPFETL
+357 RYFYNFLPFETL

-392 KEYIATRTDGT
+392 KEYVATRTDGI
-403 GILVLSEM
+403 GVLILSEM

-442 PEKEQV
+442 PEKEQI
-448 ERNRTMQKRLMRYD
+448 ERNRTMQRRLMRYD

-468 DFLVRLSDA
+468 DFLTRLGDA

-492 IRDTLIANYSA
+492 IRDELVADYSA

-516 LVPFASRPQKAI
+516 LVPFASRPQKAV
-528 PGETTREVL
+528 PGDVTREVL
-537 TSLARTPG
+537 TSLSRTPG

-551 SGRDRHTLDSWF
+551 SGRDRSTLDTWF
-563 GDMDIGII
+563 GELDIGII
-571 AEHGVWTRERSGE
+571 AEHGVWVKERSGE

-592 DEWKEQIH
+592 DEWKGEIY

-630 PVLGTQRATELKD
+630 PLLGAQRAKDLKD

-650 NLDVGVMEGNKVI
+650 NLNVGVMDGNKVI
-663 EIKNNA
+663 EIKNNV

-677 SWISGHT
+677 NWVSRNAWE
-684 WDFILAIGDD
+684 FILAIGDD
-694 RTDEDLFEVVPP
+694 RTDEDLFEAMPP

-721 FNLIAQ
+721 FNLVAQ
-727 RDVLPLLK
+727 RDVLPLLRRCIEGDRGCVSGKK
-735 ECTIRKRGRAK
+735 ERPGREK
-746 RKESVIGSVAPG
+746 PLIESAAPG

>member
-1 MLITSLH
+1 MN
-8 GQGLTMKRLLI
+8 RLLI
-19 VSNRLPINV
+19 VSNRLPV
-28 SRKNGDLHLQRS
+28 SVSKKNGDLRLQRS

-60 GWPGLNVSKQ
+60 GWPGMNLQRKQ
-70 QSEERDRIIDTLRR
+70 DEERERIIETLKK

-94 YDIRHYYDGFCN
+94 YDIKHYYDGFCN

-117 LHAEYDPKTWT
+117 LFADYDPKTWQ
-128 VYRRVNEKF
+128 VYQRVNERF
-137 CDAVLEAARPGDTIW
+137 CDAVMEVARPDDIVW

-162 EMLREHLPD
+162 QMLRERLPD

-179 IPFPSFEVFRNLP
+179 IPFPSFEVFRHLP

-231 FGEIRT
+231 FGEVRT
-237 GTRVIRADLF
+237 GTHVVRTDLF

-253 HRFADSAG
+253 HRFADAAG
-261 STPVQREITRI
+261 SAPVQKEIVRA
-272 RQKYGERKLILSFDR
+272 RNRHGKRKMILSFDR

-292 GIPLRLEAFDAL
+292 GIPLRLEAFDTL
-304 LEKKP
+304 LDKKP
-309 DYRGKVSLVLVAVPS
+309 EYRGKVSLVVVAVPS
-324 RTSVSSYQALKK
+324 RTSVNSYKALKK
-336 QIDELV
+336 RIDELV
-342 GRINGKYGTTDWVPV
+342 GRINGKYGTTDWTPV
-357 HYYYNFLPFETL
+357 RYFYNFLPFETL
-369 VAFYSAADVAL
+369 VAFYSAADIAL

-392 KEYIATRTDGT
+392 KEYIASRTDGT
-403 GILVLSEM
+403 GVLILSEM

-448 ERNRTMQKRLMRYD
+448 ERNRIMQRRLMRYD

-468 DFLVRLSDA
+468 DFLARLGDA
-477 RAVRVERSE
+477 RAVQVECSE

-492 IRDTLIANYSA
+492 IRDRLVADYRA
-503 ANDRLLLLDYDGT
+503 GKDRLLLLDYDGT
-516 LVPFASRPQKAI
+516 LVPFASKPQKAI
-528 PGETTREVL
+528 PGEATLEVL
-537 TSLARTPG
+537 DRLTRTPG

-551 SGRDRHTLDSWF
+551 SGRDRYTLDTWF
-563 GDMDIGII
+563 GKMNVGII
-571 AEHGVWTRERSGE
+571 AEHGVWVKERSKE

-592 DEWKEQIH
+592 DEWKGQIH

-630 PVLGTQRATELKD
+630 PVLGAQRAKELKD

-650 NLDVGVMEGNKVI
+650 NLNVGVMDGNMVI
-663 EIKNNA
+663 EIKNNI

-677 SWISGHT
+677 NWISDRA
-684 WDFILAIGDD
+684 WDFVLAIGDD
-694 RTDEDLFEVVPP
+694 RTDEDLFAAMPP
-706 DAYSIKVGLAPSRAR
+706 EAYSVKVGLAPSRAR
-721 FNLIAQ
+721 FNLVSQ
-727 RDVLPLLK
+727 RDVLPLLRKCIESDREGTAGKK
-735 ECTIRKRGRAK
+735 ERPGRGK
-746 RKESVIGSVAPG
+746 NLIESVAPG

>member
-1 MLITSLH
+1 MN
-8 GQGLTMKRLLI
+8 RLLI
-19 VSNRLPINV
+19 VSNRLPISI
-28 SRKNGDLHLQRS
+28 SRKNGDIHLQRS

-54 CESLWV
+54 YESLWI
-60 GWPGLNVSKQ
+60 GWPGINVQKKQ
-70 QSEERDRIIDTLRR
+70 DDERDRIVDVLQK

-94 YDIRHYYDGFCN
+94 YDIKHYYDGFCN

-117 LHAEYDPKTWT
+117 HFAEYNPKTWR
-128 VYRRVNEKF
+128 VYQRVNEKF
-137 CDAVLEAARPGDTIW
+137 CDAVMEVVRPDDIIW

-162 EMLREHLPD
+162 QMLRERLPD

-179 IPFPSFEVFRNLP
+179 IPFPSYEVFRHLP

-223 RLLGYEHT
+223 RLLGYEHS
-231 FGEIRT
+231 FGEVRT
-237 GTRVIRADLF
+237 GTRVVRTDLF

-253 HRFADSAG
+253 QRFADAAG
-261 STPVQREITRI
+261 STPVQKEIARI
-272 RQKYGERKLILSFDR
+272 RQMYGKRKIILSFDR

-309 DYRGKVSLVLVAVPS
+309 EYRGAVSLVLVAVPS
-324 RTSVSSYQALKK
+324 RTGVDSYQALKK

-342 GRINGKYGTTDWVPV
+342 GRINGKYGTTDWTPV
-357 HYYYNFLPFETL
+357 SYFYNFLPFDTL

-392 KEYIATRTDGT
+392 KEYVATRTDGT
-403 GILVLSEM
+403 GVLILSEM

-437 TALAM
+437 AALAM
-442 PEKEQV
+442 PEKEQI

-468 DFLVRLSDA
+468 DFLTRLGDA
-477 RAVRVERSE
+477 RAVQVERSE
-486 QIVTPA
+486 QIITPD
-492 IRDTLIANYSA
+492 IREELVADYATGE
-503 ANDRLLLLDYDGT
+503 DRLLLLDYDGT
-516 LVPFASRPQKAI
+516 LVPFAAKPQKAV
-528 PGETTREVL
+528 PDDATRKLLEAL
-537 TSLARTPG
+537 SRAPG

-551 SGRDRHTLDSWF
+551 SGRDRYTLDAWF
-563 GDMDIGII
+563 GAMDIGLI
-571 AEHGVWTRERSGE
+571 AEHGVWIKERSGE
-584 WRMPEALS
+584 WRMSEALS
-592 DEWKEQIH
+592 DEWKAEIY

-630 PVLGTQRATELKD
+630 PLLGAQRAKDLKD

-650 NLDVGVMEGNKVI
+650 NLNVGVMEGNKVI
-663 EIKNNA
+663 EIKNNV

-677 SWISGHT
+677 NWVT
-684 WDFILAIGDD
+684 QRAWDFILAIGDD
-694 RTDEDLFEVVPP
+694 RTDEDLFEVLPP
-706 DAYSIKVGLAPSRAR
+706 EAYSIKVGLAPSRAR
-721 FNLIAQ
+721 FNLVEQ
-727 RDVLPLLK
+727 RDVLPLLWRCI
-735 ECTIRKRGRAK
+735 ECDRDGVTTKKKRQGREK
-746 RKESVIGSVAPG
+746 SLIESVAPG

>member
-1 MLITSLH
+1 MN
-8 GQGLTMKRLLI
+8 RLLI
-19 VSNRLPINV
+19 VSNRLPISI
-28 SRKNGDLHLQRS
+28 SRKNGDIHLQRS

-54 CESLWV
+54 YESLWI
-60 GWPGLNVSKQ
+60 GWPGINVQKKQ
-70 QSEERDRIIDTLRR
+70 DDERDRIVDVLQK

-94 YDIRHYYDGFCN
+94 YDIKHYYDGFCN

-117 LHAEYDPKTWT
+117 HFAEYNPKTWR
-128 VYRRVNEKF
+128 VYQRVNEKF
-137 CDAVLEAARPGDTIW
+137 CDAVMEVVRPDDIIW

-162 EMLREHLPD
+162 QMLRERLPD

-179 IPFPSFEVFRNLP
+179 IPFPSYEVFRHLP

-223 RLLGYEHT
+223 RLLGYEHS
-231 FGEIRT
+231 FGEVRT
-237 GTRVIRADLF
+237 GTRVVRTDLF

-253 HRFADSAG
+253 QRFADAAG
-261 STPVQREITRI
+261 STPVQKEIARI
-272 RQKYGERKLILSFDR
+272 RQMYGKRKIILSFDR

-309 DYRGKVSLVLVAVPS
+309 EYRGAVSLVLIAVPS
-324 RTSVSSYQALKK
+324 RTGVDSYQALKK

-342 GRINGKYGTTDWVPV
+342 GRINGKYGTTDWTPV
-357 HYYYNFLPFETL
+357 SYFYNFLPFDTL

-392 KEYIATRTDGT
+392 KEYVATRTDGT
-403 GILVLSEM
+403 GVLILSEM

-437 TALAM
+437 AALAM
-442 PEKEQV
+442 PEKEQI

-468 DFLVRLSDA
+468 DFLTRLGDA
-477 RAVRVERSE
+477 RAVQVERSE
-486 QIVTPA
+486 QIITPD
-492 IRDTLIANYSA
+492 IREELVADYATGE
-503 ANDRLLLLDYDGT
+503 DRLLLLDYDGT
-516 LVPFASRPQKAI
+516 LVPFAAKPQKAV
-528 PGETTREVL
+528 PDDATRKLLEAL
-537 TSLARTPG
+537 SRAPG

-551 SGRDRHTLDSWF
+551 SGRDRYTLDAWF
-563 GDMDIGII
+563 GAMDIGLI
-571 AEHGVWTRERSGE
+571 AEHGVWIKERSGE
-584 WRMPEALS
+584 WRMSEALS
-592 DEWKEQIH
+592 DEWKAEIY

-630 PVLGTQRATELKD
+630 PLLGAQRAKDLKD

-650 NLDVGVMEGNKVI
+650 NLNVGVMEGNKVI
-663 EIKNNA
+663 EIKNNV

-677 SWISGHT
+677 NWVT
-684 WDFILAIGDD
+684 QRAWDFILAIGDD
-694 RTDEDLFEVVPP
+694 RTDEDLFEVLPP
-706 DAYSIKVGLAPSRAR
+706 EAYSIKVGLAPSRAR
-721 FNLIAQ
+721 FNLVEQ
-727 RDVLPLLK
+727 RDVLPLLWRCI
-735 ECTIRKRGRAK
+735 ECDRDGVTTKKKRPGREK
-746 RKESVIGSVAPG
+746 SLIESVAPG